1 MGGKGERLTGDGW
14 ENQTYGDDIVI
25 CEKSTEDVSRYGGYA
40 EEIQDEEHNGVRRLV
55 GIEYENVPGKACLEL
70 PTWRNTPAKPLNA
83 STVSVSGCG
92 RATVQYLLPCLP
104 EWSSRRLRPTL
115 DAVVQ
120 HSEREEVDWE

>member
-1 MGGKGERLTGDGW
+1 VGGKGEWLTGDEW

-25 CEKSTEDVSRYGGYA
+25 CEKPTEDVSRYGSYA
-40 EEIQDEEHNGVRRLV
+40 EEVQDEEHDGVRRLI
-55 GIEYENVPGKACLEL
+55 GMKYENAPGKACLER

-83 STVSVSGCG
+83 STVSVSGRG
-92 RATVQYLLPCLP
+92 RATVPYLLPCLP